1 MQASCMKMKKRYN
14 DYGSWIRERFPY
26 RVQKISVDAGFT
38 CPNRDGRVSRGGCV
52 FCDNRTF
59 KNAYCE
65 SEKSI
70 NQQIIA
76 SKEIIKQ
83 KYTEKK

>member
-1 MQASCMKMKKRYN
+1 MKMKKRYN

-52 FCDNRTF
+52 FCDNRTA
-59 KNAYCE
+59 NPAYCE
-65 SEKSI
+65 REKSI
-70 NQQIIA
+70 KEQIIGG
-76 SKEIIKQ
+76 
-83 KYTEKK
+83 